1 MKSNELVE
9 WGLACDKE
17 ISMLR
22 EMRVWDKVDL
32 PSGRKAVSCKWVFRW
47 KTNLDGTMLKN
58 KAQFAVQGFNQEQ
71 GVDFNES
78 FAPTARFLSLIILFA
93 IKIKRGWVLKGFDVV
108 SAYPHSHVEE
118 ELYVM
123 PPDGYPC

>member
-1 MKSNELVE
+1 
-9 WGLACDKE
+9 
-17 ISMLR
+17 
-22 EMRVWDKVDL
+22 
-32 PSGRKAVSCKWVFRW
+32 
-47 KTNLDGTMLKN
+47 MLKN

-108 SAYPHSHVEE
+108 SAYPHSHIEE

-123 PPDGYPC
+123 PPNGYPCSDLSKVLKSRRALYGTKQAA